1 MKGGG
6 AKRSPDELRDLA
18 IEASRLIYE
27 EDMTALEA
35 MDALKRNGHEVRSER
50 DVRRLAKRAR
60 DPGNPLVRVRVE
72 PVEEPSADELQDI
85 AVSLMKAS
93 GLRSALITRSP
104 LSSEKDFL
112 STDEWQ
118 RRRAYTD
125 SDQLHYRLGRLAAQ
139 HLWDRVRDG
148 DVLAVGGGRAPG
160 NTVEW
165 LRHMVQPE
173 WRLNHIDVVSLA
185 ARFGEKEWGKVD
197 VQRKLDADDLADR
210 LGMIVAKDYKAWPVE
225 FALASQ
231 PTREDPELIAKRAPQ
246 IIGDTWEEPATP
258 DVAIFGVSTVID
270 GHPLLTRN
278 AFTNGIEPI
287 LARARQQLSGQARL
301 ADVCNHYW
309 VVGDERDDNY
319 AEQYRIAEALNKVC
333 IAIAP
338 SKLALAKDRV
348 LVAGGAQK
356 YPAILSLLM
365 GGNDLPKPT
374 TLVTD
379 QAIAER
385 LVSALGNSS
394 A

>member
-1 MKGGG
+1 MKGG
-6 AKRSPDELRDLA
+6 AKRSADELRDLA

-27 EDMTALEA
+27 ENMTARQA
-35 MDALKRNGHEVRSER
+35 MEMLQRNGHEVRGER
-50 DVRRLAKRAR
+50 DVRRLAQRAR
-60 DPGNPLVRVRVE
+60 DPSNPLVRVRVE
-72 PVEEPSADELQDI
+72 PVEQPSAEELQDL

-93 GLRSALITRSP
+93 GLRSVLITRSP
-104 LSSEKDFL
+104 LSNEKDF
-112 STDEWQ
+112 SSSDERQ

-148 DVLAVGGGRAPG
+148 DILAVGGGRAPG
-160 NTVEW
+160 YTVEW
-165 LRHMVQPE
+165 LERMVQPG
-173 WRLNHIDVVSLA
+173 WRLDHVEVVSLA
-185 ARFGEKEWGKVD
+185 ARFGEKEWGNVD
-197 VQRKLDADDLADR
+197 VQRKLDADDLTDR
-210 LGMIVAKDYKAWPVE
+210 LGKIVANDYKAWPVE

-231 PTREDPELIAKRAPQ
+231 PTREDSKLLSKRAPQ
-246 IIGDTWEEPATP
+246 IVGETWDEPATP
-258 DVAIFGVSTVID
+258 ELAVFGVSTVID

-278 AFTNGIEPI
+278 AFTKGIEPI
-287 LARARQQLSGQARL
+287 LERAQQQLSGEARL

-319 AEQYRIAEALNKVC
+319 GEQCRIAEALNKVC

-338 SKLALAKDRV
+338 SKLALAKDKV

-356 YPAILSLLM
+356 YPAILSLLE
-365 GGNDLPKPT
+365 GGDNLPKPT

-385 LVSALGNSS
+385 LLSALRRSPS
-394 A
+394 

>member
-1 MKGGG
+1 MRGSG
-6 AKRSPDELRDLA
+6 SPDELRDLA
-18 IEASRLIYE
+18 IETARLVYE
-27 EDMTALEA
+27 EDMTVLQA
-35 MDALKRNGHEVRSER
+35 MDALKRKGYEVRGER

-60 DPGNPLVRVRVE
+60 DPSNPLVRVRVE
-72 PVEEPSADELQDI
+72 PVEERSAEELQDI

-93 GLRSALITRSP
+93 GLRSVLIARSP
-104 LSSEKDFL
+104 LSNEKDFL
-112 STDEWQ
+112 SADEVQ

-139 HLWDRVRDG
+139 HLWNRVRDG
-148 DVLAVGGGRAPG
+148 DILAVGGGRATG
-160 NTVEW
+160 YTVEW
-165 LRHMVQPE
+165 LERMVQPR
-173 WRLNHIDVVSLA
+173 WRLDYVEVVSLA
-185 ARFGEKEWGKVD
+185 ARFGEKEWGSVA

-210 LGMIVAKDYKAWPVE
+210 LGRIVANDYKAWPVE

-246 IIGDTWEEPATP
+246 IVGETWEEPTTTP
-258 DVAIFGVSTVID
+258 DLAVFGVSTVIE

-278 AFTNGIEPI
+278 AFTKGIEPI
-287 LARARQQLSGQARL
+287 LERAKRQLSGTARL

-309 VVGDERDDNY
+309 VVGDKRDHSYD
-319 AEQYRIAEALNKVC
+319 EQCRIAEALNKVC

-338 SKLALAKDRV
+338 SKLALVEDKV

-356 YPAILSLLM
+356 YPAILSLLE
-365 GGNDLPKPT
+365 GGDHLPKPT

-379 QAIAER
+379 QAIAWR
-385 LVSALGNSS
+385 LLSALASPP